1 MINSVKVTFGE
12 TTEDSKKEKF
22 RDAEMVVWIDEDND
36 LCLSVKVGKE
46 IKMIFM
52 APEMLNGLV
61 TMAMRKQHEA
71 SEMEKVASETEK
83 AERLAV

>member
-1 MINSVKVTFGE
+1 MINAVKVTFGE
-12 TTEDSKKEKF
+12 IVEDTEKEKW

-52 APEMLNGLV
+52 APELLNGLV
-61 TMAMRKQHEA
+61 TLAMRKQHEA
-71 SEMEKVASETEK
+71 SEAGK
-83 AERLAV
+83 AGESLAV